1 MTPVTSL
8 LACLNGV
15 VRSGDGW
22 TARCP
27 AHDDRRNSLS
37 IHHRHGRWLLKCHAG
52 CGWQAIVDALGA
64 EAADLFDDEKRGAGS
79 ASPSNNRATGHCT
92 VRNIRPS
99 ALAGRV

>member
-37 IHHRHGRWLLKCHAG
+37 VHHRQGRWLLKCHAG

-64 EAADLFDDEKRGAGS
+64 EAADLFDGERAVL
-79 ASPSNNRATGHCT
+79 APPTTAQPRNRPLYCPE
-92 VRNIRPS
+92 RQ
-99 ALAGRV
+99 ALRARQKS